1 MQHVEAGAC
10 SRCRGQGNARR
21 QVFDFISRN
30 EATRQFVRGVPQLE
44 YHGGCEQE
52 IPERPYVCQMCSRDF
67 KNMSSLM
74 QHMVSYY
81 RASNDLSVHFSNM
94 DMATTWRVP
103 SSFASLHFTLQK
115 KEKKMSDMQFSY
127 ILG

>member
-1 MQHVEAGAC
+1 MGQHVEAGAC

-44 YHGGCEQE
+44 YHGGCEQD

-81 RASNDLSVHFSNM
+81 YYHAKYNLSFNLSNM
-94 DMATTWRVP
+94 DMVTTWRVL
-103 SSFASLHFTLQK
+103 SSFASPYL
-115 KEKKMSDMQFSY
+115 
-127 ILG
+127 